1 MVRAVVM
8 VMLVF
13 LADGVQAEPGDFNPY
28 AESYVSRMQ
37 AAQVPNGRP
46 KLFTGQD
53 KVEDYYRLLED
64 GYDMLGYSSF
74 EYGDVPPEKAGEY
87 AATLN
92 AAVVL
97 VYTQGIDSLDNR
109 SGRKP
114 SATDAAGAS
123 AGDHTLYQYFATYW
137 IKLPMPLLGL
147 HVQRENQEDDAGLE
161 VLAVVKESPAAV
173 AGLQR
178 RDVLTQLGGMDLH
191 KPEQLAQVAQRFA
204 GQTVEVVL
212 RRDGGELRK
221 TVTLNRH

>member
-1 MVRAVVM
+1 MTSVVI
-8 VMLVF
+8 VCSV
-13 LADGVQAEPGDFNPY
+13 LAATPVCAENAGFNPF
-28 AESYVSRMQ
+28 AESYVSRIPTPTRE
-37 AAQVPNGRP
+37 AVVPQVFAG
-46 KLFTGQD
+46 TD
-53 KVEDYYRLLED
+53 KVADYYRLLED

-114 SATDAAGAS
+114 AATDAAGAS

-161 VLAVVKESPAAV
+161 VLAVVKQSPAAV

-178 RDVLTQLGGMDLH
+178 GDVLTQLGGMELH
-191 KPEQLAQVAQRFA
+191 KPEQLAQVAQRFV
-204 GQTVEVVL
+204 GQTVEVVV
-212 RRDGGELRK
+212 RREGSELRK